1 MSLRHNRPLFALWS
15 GEFCSR
21 IGESMFQIALLWYL
35 LEATNSSLAT
45 GLVSM
50 ISYLPAIV
58 VGLWAGVLVDRWPFV
73 AVLQGANVARVL
85 LVAALPLLAL
95 MAALPI
101 AGVALLAFAVSSAS
115 AFFGPARDA
124 LIPRLARPGELL
136 SANSLVQS
144 AWQFSLLIGPF
155 LAALVL
161 PFVPTVQLFLLV
173 ALAFGVSLAVL
184 LPLRT
189 PPADHGA
196 AAGLRDAD
204 QWADGSAAQA
214 AAARPAAFGTAF
226 ADGLRY
232 LWGQPQ
238 VFWVWVL
245 TVANNFFLMG
255 PVIVGMPF
263 YVKMHLG
270 GSASAFAVVEGTY
283 AGGMIVATWA
293 IARFGGRWDPLRM
306 LYGGLIYDGLTY
318 LPLLWVT
325 TVEGTVLTV
334 LIHSL
339 GIPTITIS
347 RITALHRIV
356 PHRMQGRVFSY
367 FHLAVAGMTALSI
380 GVTGMVLTWLP
391 APWLFCWIGLL
402 AAGCGVVGLLHPA
415 LRRGL
420 AG

>member
-1 MSLRHNRPLFALWS
+1 MSLRHNRPLFSLWG

-58 VGLWAGVLVDRWPFV
+58 VGLWAGVLVDRWPYV
-73 AVLQGANVARVL
+73 AVLQGANVARMLLVVL
-85 LVAALPLLAL
+85 LPALAL
-95 MAALPI
+95 VQALPI
-101 AGVALLAFAVSSAS
+101 AAVALLAFAVSSAS

-173 ALAFGVSLAVL
+173 GLAFGISLAVL
-184 LPLRT
+184 LPLRA
-189 PPADHGA
+189 PATEGQAEGA
-196 AAGLRDAD
+196 AAEAMGVP
-204 QWADGSAAQA
+204 SA
-214 AAARPAAFGTAF
+214 RFGTAF
-226 ADGLRY
+226 SDGLHY

-306 LYGGLIYDGLTY
+306 LYWGLIYDGLTY

-325 TVEGTVLTV
+325 SVEGTVLTV

-339 GIPTITIS
+339 GIPMITIS

-356 PHRMQGRVFSY
+356 PRAMQGRVFSY

-380 GVTGMVLTWLP
+380 GTTGMVLAWLP

-420 AG
+420 AA

>member
-1 MSLRHNRPLFALWS
+1 MSLRHNRPLFSLWS
-15 GEFCSR
+15 GELCSR

-35 LEATNSSLAT
+35 LEATDSSLAT

-58 VGLWAGVLVDRWPFV
+58 VGLWAGVLVDRWPHV
-73 AVLQGANVARVL
+73 AVLQGANLARML
-85 LVAALPLLAL
+85 LVAALPVLAL
-95 MAALPI
+95 VQALPI

-124 LIPRLARPGELL
+124 LTPRLARPGELL

-173 ALAFGVSLAVL
+173 ALAFGISLAVL

-189 PPADHGA
+189 PVAEPTDTGAQGGAGAGTTRPPGPLGA
-196 AAGLRDAD
+196 A
-204 QWADGSAAQA
+204 
-214 AAARPAAFGTAF
+214 FT
-226 ADGLRY
+226 DGLRY

-255 PVIVGMPF
+255 PVIIGMPF
-263 YVKMHLG
+263 YIRMHLG
-270 GSASAFAVVEGTY
+270 GSASALAVVEGTY

-306 LYGGLIYDGLTY
+306 LYWGLIYDGLTY
-318 LPLLWVT
+318 LPLLWVS

-339 GIPTITIS
+339 GIPMITIS

-356 PHRMQGRVFSY
+356 PHPMRGRVFSY

-380 GVTGMVLTWLP
+380 GVTGMVLTWLT

-402 AAGCGVVGLLHPA
+402 AAGCGVMGLLHPA